1 MKHDQHFMIDE
12 EIASKIVDYANISS
26 KDRVLEV
33 GPGKGALTKY
43 MVKVANV
50 TAVEIDKELCK
61 ELKKL
66 KFKNLKIINDNALNF
81 NYDFDVVV
89 SNLPYNICE
98 PYFNILIK
106 KDFKRGVFCVPV
118 SFANR
123 LIKEKSLLSLVMP
136 LFFKIKILE
145 AIPRNSFFP
154 QPNTDSIIISI
165 EKREHN
171 TEKNRVIKET
181 YLQND
186 KKLENAIQE
195 AYCRILKINKKKAKE
210 KIPKLNFLEKRVYML
225 NYGEW
230 KELISRL

>member
-1 MKHDQHFMIDE
+1 MKHDQHFMVDE
-12 EIASKIVDYANISS
+12 KLASRIVDYANLST

-43 MVKVANV
+43 LVKKSKV

-61 ELKKL
+61 ELKNLKL
-66 KFKNLKIINDNALNF
+66 KNLKIVNANALEF
-81 NYDFDVVV
+81 DREFDVVV

-98 PYFNILIK
+98 PYFNRLIK

-123 LIKEKSLLSLVMP
+123 LVKEKSLLSLVIP

-145 AIPRNSFFP
+145 FVPKSVFSP
-154 QPNTDSIIISI
+154 PPKTDSAIIYI

-171 TEKNRVIKET
+171 TDKNNVIREI
-181 YLQND
+181 YLQSD

-195 AYCRILKINKKKAKE
+195 AYIRILNLSKKQSKE
-210 KIPKLNFLEKRVYML
+210 KTSNLKFLEKRVYML
-225 NYGEW
+225 NYDEW
-230 KELISRL
+230 KELIKII